1 MNKNI
6 SELFGPIMEQEQA
19 ETHSIFCLPVP
30 HLQTTSSQSMMLSE
44 MF

>member
-19 ETHSIFCLPVP
+19 ETHSIFLLSCA
-30 HLQTTSSQSMMLSE
+30 SSADDFLSINDAI
-44 MF
+44 